1 MSIEFLLFLVI
12 GRVLIYLGMK
22 FPPLS
27 ESKLPFVKH
36 AWECSECAGVWVY
49 TFLSVVMGVSLF
61 RNIFY
66 VPFVSELF
74 TGGLTAIVVHIFVLG
89 WNEKFSVINIE

>member
-1 MSIEFLLFLVI
+1 
-12 GRVLIYLGMK
+12 
-22 FPPLS
+22 
-27 ESKLPFVKH
+27 
-36 AWECSECAGVWVY
+36 
-49 TFLSVVMGVSLF
+49 MGVSLF